1 MPDARRFLTA
11 SLVAVAVSLS
21 PAAGFAQSNAIHTL
35 DAIFYNFDDDHDGVI
50 TAAEANRYIEKSFAE
65 MDPRHTGKM
74 TKEAWRAYS
83 FGLADVAAEQG
94 VSDSYER
101 AKDAIFDRWDRRKKG
116 ALSLDDYRAGVLGDA
131 RAAVA
136 GKATESDLR
145 IDLDAFKRA
154 KFMRQMLRSL
164 H

>member
-11 SLVAVAVSLS
+11 SLVALGVAIA
-21 PAAGFAQSNAIHTL
+21 PAAARAQSNAIHTL
-35 DAIFYNFDDDHDGVI
+35 DAIFHNFDDDHDGVI

-94 VSDSYER
+94 VSDAYER

-116 ALSLDDYRAGVLGDA
+116 ALSLEDYRAGVLGDA
-131 RAAVA
+131 RGAVA
-136 GKATESDLR
+136 GKATDRDLR
-145 IDLDAFKRA
+145 IDIDAFKRA
-154 KFMRQMLRSL
+154 RFVRQMLKSL